1 MGEHSILRVAERKL
15 GCQAF
20 PEAHFAIDVDP
31 AATEVDL
38 LEALQES
45 QSGTMVSGGIDLVK
59 I

>member
-45 QSGTMVSGGIDLVK
+45 QSGTMVIIIFS
-59 I
+59 